1 MSAQSCTKNVAEF
14 LRWVTDELLK
24 ERAGVAREGGA
35 QLRPVVG
42 EPPLIN
48 VILHASKG
56 NFIIAAHTGAGK
68 TTLGL
73 LLYHK
78 AVRGELPGYHT
89 IYVNVR
95 ALRDLLRG
103 RGGPAELDESLILK
117 AAFNEESDI
126 GKEAREQKAVY
137 SSITDSGSSLDI
149 ACRELTECLQG
160 LYEKV
165 YKNGTRLILFLDE
178 MERTFDRSFRARII
192 SNWFTKVRAFY
203 DKTGSIPV
211 KVVVALP
218 KVLGELEELMKDHLM
233 TYGGRHVVIFTELR
247 ELSVDVEVLSSY
259 VDNLDRLL
267 NGALSKLKEDKE
279 FRRLLSVLGHM
290 ISGRFS
296 IPILQ
301 DVISEAICEA
311 SGYAF
316 DPSHLKESLDKLRGK
331 SITMSSTTEQAI
343 KDPIILSI
351 IEGKPFRAP
360 TNLGRK
366 GVVDSWKKAVTE
378 LCAGK
383 DDIDLRGT
391 SPLKIGYQDYIC
403 GVSTGAVGGTQILWF
418 SLSKTITENKLLS
431 ILTNAIN
438 KGLIQLRG
446 RSPEEVYVLLLA
458 PPYGALMIP
467 DHREE
472 LSLPLPASRRKSE
485 TSARRVTLNFKSRIL
500 TTDELLAIASKGFS
514 HIYLDTMIADQI
526 YRELKGDLKSA
537 ATWSLSLRA

>member
-1 MSAQSCTKNVAEF
+1 MSAQSCTKNVADF

-24 ERAGVAREGGA
+24 ERVRTAQRGGA

-89 IYVNVR
+89 IYVNAR
-95 ALRDLLRG
+95 ALRDLLRDK
-103 RGGPAELDESLILK
+103 GGPAELNESLILK
-117 AAFNEESDI
+117 AAFNEKSDI

-178 MERTFDRSFRARII
+178 MERVFDRSFRAQII

-218 KVLGELEELMKDHLM
+218 KVLGELEELKDQLRTH
-233 TYGGRHVVIFTELR
+233 GGEHVVNFTELR
-247 ELSVDVEVLSSY
+247 ELSVDAEVLSSY

-296 IPILQ
+296 MPILQ

-311 SGYAF
+311 LGYAF

-331 SITMSSTTEQAI
+331 SITMSFTTEQAI

-351 IEGKPFRAP
+351 VEGKPFRAP

-366 GVVDSWKKAVTE
+366 SIVDSWKKAVTE

-383 DDIDLRGT
+383 DVDLRGT
-391 SPLKIGYQDYIC
+391 SPLRLGYQDYIC
-403 GVSTGAVGGTQILWF
+403 GVNTGAVGGTQILWF
-418 SLSKTITENKLLS
+418 SLSKTITENKLSS

-438 KGLIQLRG
+438 KGLIQLSG
-446 RSPEEVYVLLLA
+446 RSPEEVYILLLV
-458 PPYGALMIP
+458 PHYGACMIP
-467 DHREE
+467 DHRET
-472 LSLPLPASRRKSE
+472 LSLSLSASRRKSE
-485 TSARRVTLNFKSRIL
+485 TSARRVVLNINFKSRIL

-514 HIYLDTMIADQI
+514 HLYLDTMIADQI
-526 YRELKGDLKSA
+526 YKELKGDLKST
-537 ATWSLSLRA
+537 ATWSLTA